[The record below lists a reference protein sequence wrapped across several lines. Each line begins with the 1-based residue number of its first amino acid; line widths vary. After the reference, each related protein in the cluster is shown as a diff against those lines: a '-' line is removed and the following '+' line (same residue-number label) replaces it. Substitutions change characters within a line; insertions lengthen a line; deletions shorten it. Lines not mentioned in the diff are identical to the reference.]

1 MDIYWIEQ
9 KEKKGPATV
18 PDVIARIQMGELSP
32 DTMAWHKG
40 CENWQPLK
48 SLPALADFM
57 TQFTLPKKEPTV
69 PESAENKEPVI
80 EPSAPDKEEPKTNS
94 HFVPGIASRLLARF
108 TDYALYASLVTGIIY
123 LFKIPFNEFLLFSQ
137 PVFWLPSIILEAILL
152 HQFGT
157 TPGKRLMGI
166 SVTSLMGEGAPALHR
181 SFSRS
186 LGAFIMGMGCFIP
199 LLSIIT
205 MAIAARMSLKGTLTL
220 WDNRAR
226 TIALASSQKRPA
238 PFLCLFIIFLSFHL
252 VGFFLTPWIPDMM
265 QQISIQAPEFAEWL
279 QSQMQI
285 Q

>member
-9 KEKKGPATV
+9 KQKKGPATV
-18 PDVIARIQMGELSP
+18 PDIIARIQMGELSP

-48 SLPALADFM
+48 NLPALADFM
-57 TQFTLPKKEPTV
+57 AQFVL
-69 PESAENKEPVI
+69 N
-80 EPSAPDKEEPKTNS
+80 KEEPKAPETVESTETIAEPVTKEEPKQNA
-94 HFVPGIASRLLARF
+94 HFLPGIGSRLLARI
-108 TDYALYASLVTGIIY
+108 TDYAIYASLVTGLIY

-166 SVTSLMGEGAPALHR
+166 SVTSLMGEGHPALHR

-199 LLSIIT
+199 LLTIL
-205 MAIAARMSLKGTLTL
+205 MMVIAARMSLKGALTL

-226 TIALASSQKRPA
+226 TITLASKANRPA

-265 QQISIQAPEFAEWL
+265 HEISTQAPEFADWL
-279 QSQMQI
+279 KTQMPVQ
-285 Q
+285 